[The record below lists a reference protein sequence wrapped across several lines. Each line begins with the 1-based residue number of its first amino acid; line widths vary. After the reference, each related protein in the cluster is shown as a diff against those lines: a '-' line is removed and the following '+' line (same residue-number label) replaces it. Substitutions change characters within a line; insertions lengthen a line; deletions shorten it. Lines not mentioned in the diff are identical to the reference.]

1 MRGCSL
7 GADHI
12 EGTLVHFQNQD
23 VSLNQI
29 ATALTL
35 SQSREAVGAPAF
47 AAHSVM
53 HEEEAVRI
61 VLVLYGE

>member
-12 EGTLVHFQNQD
+12 EGTLVQVQNQD

-29 ATALTL
+29 ATALNL
-35 SQSREAVGAPAF
+35 SQSREAVGTPAF
-47 AAHSVM
+47 ATHSVV
-53 HEEEAVRI
+53 HEEEAIRI
-61 VLVLYGE
+61 VLVLHCE